1 MEKIAIISDIHGNIT
16 ALNEV
21 LKDIEKRGI
30 KKIMCLGDMVIK
42 CSSPRECL
50 EKVFSKCEVVIKGN
64 CEERVASC
72 PRIEEHF
79 WNQRKLTKEQLEK
92 VEALPLSHDFY
103 MSGYKIRIMHASPY
117 SIKEKS
123 YYWDFDEEYENRID
137 NMFKNTEYLN
147 NIGEEKPDIVVF
159 TGDLINK
166 NAKINNEDIEFLEEE
181 LESISAKVGK
191 YAIYGDEDYSI
202 ESYKTIM
209 EKSKFKILNNSYDEI
224 FYKNNESM
232 FIIGLPSSLKEE
244 IKLEDA
250 FNFYKEDEKRKFIIV
265 LVHDGKTIRFLD
277 ESTYEVDLVLGGHS
291 LNGSIVIPYYGGIFI
306 DDGAYKYYQ
315 EHYSKGITDIYIS
328 SGIGTN
334 KYPYRIFNKPSFNLY
349 RLKAQS

>member
-1 MEKIAIISDIHGNIT
+1 MEK
-16 ALNEV
+16 
-21 LKDIEKRGI
+21 KEKEKKKGGKLLSIFLFLVVIVVTIFLYAKYTGI
-30 KKIMCLGDMVIK
+30 KGLIVK
-42 CSSPRECL
+42 EY
-50 EKVFSKCEVVIKGN
+50 
-64 CEERVASC
+64 RVKSE
-72 PRIEEHF
+72 I
-79 WNQRKLTKEQLEK
+79 LTKN
-92 VEALPLSHDFY
+92 F
-103 MSGYKIRIMHASPY
+103 SGLKIIHFSDLLYKSTVDKEDVKNLVKRIN
-117 SIKEKS
+117 E
-123 YYWDFDEEYENRID
+123 
-137 NMFKNTEYLN
+137 L
-147 NIGEEKPDIVVF
+147 KPDIVVF

-328 SGIGTN
+328 SGVGTN

>member
-1 MEKIAIISDIHGNIT
+1 MEK
-16 ALNEV
+16 
-21 LKDIEKRGI
+21 KEKEKKKGGKLLSIFLFLVVIVVTIFLYAKYTGI
-30 KKIMCLGDMVIK
+30 KGLIVKEYRVKSEILTNNFSGLKIIHFSDLLYKSTVDKEDVKNLIK
-42 CSSPRECL
+42 
-50 EKVFSKCEVVIKGN
+50 
-64 CEERVASC
+64 
-72 PRIEEHF
+72 RINE
-79 WNQRKLTKEQLEK
+79 L
-92 VEALPLSHDFY
+92 
-103 MSGYKIRIMHASPY
+103 
-117 SIKEKS
+117 
-123 YYWDFDEEYENRID
+123 
-137 NMFKNTEYLN
+137 
-147 NIGEEKPDIVVF
+147 KPDIVVF

-166 NAKINNEDIEFLEEE
+166 NAKITNEDIEFLEEE
-181 LESISAKVGK
+181 LESIKAKVGK

-265 LVHDGKTIRFLD
+265 LVHDGKTIKFLD

-291 LNGSIVIPYYGGIFI
+291 LNGSVVIPYYGGIFI

>member
-1 MEKIAIISDIHGNIT
+1 MEK
-16 ALNEV
+16 
-21 LKDIEKRGI
+21 KEKEKKKGGKLLSIFLFLVVIVVTIFLYAKYTGI
-30 KKIMCLGDMVIK
+30 KGLIVKEYRVKSEILTNNFSGLKIIH
-42 CSSPRECL
+42 
-50 EKVFSKCEVVIKGN
+50 FSDLLYKSTVDKEDVKNLVK
-64 CEERVASC
+64 
-72 PRIEEHF
+72 RINE
-79 WNQRKLTKEQLEK
+79 L
-92 VEALPLSHDFY
+92 
-103 MSGYKIRIMHASPY
+103 
-117 SIKEKS
+117 
-123 YYWDFDEEYENRID
+123 
-137 NMFKNTEYLN
+137 
-147 NIGEEKPDIVVF
+147 KPDIVVF

-166 NAKINNEDIEFLEEE
+166 NAKITNEDIEFLEEE
-181 LESISAKVGK
+181 LESIKAKVGK

-265 LVHDGKTIRFLD
+265 LVHDGKTIKFLD

-291 LNGSIVIPYYGGIFI
+291 LNGSVVIPYYGGIFI

-328 SGIGTN
+328 SGVGTN

>member
-1 MEKIAIISDIHGNIT
+1 MEK
-16 ALNEV
+16 
-21 LKDIEKRGI
+21 KEKEKKKGGKLLSIFLLLVVIVVTIFLYAKYTGI
-30 KKIMCLGDMVIK
+30 KGLIVKEYRVKSEILTNNFSGLKIIHFSDLLYKSTVDKEDVKNLIK
-42 CSSPRECL
+42 
-50 EKVFSKCEVVIKGN
+50 
-64 CEERVASC
+64 
-72 PRIEEHF
+72 RINE
-79 WNQRKLTKEQLEK
+79 L
-92 VEALPLSHDFY
+92 
-103 MSGYKIRIMHASPY
+103 
-117 SIKEKS
+117 
-123 YYWDFDEEYENRID
+123 
-137 NMFKNTEYLN
+137 
-147 NIGEEKPDIVVF
+147 KPDIVVF

-349 RLKAQS
+349 RLKAQK

>member
-1 MEKIAIISDIHGNIT
+1 MEK
-16 ALNEV
+16 
-21 LKDIEKRGI
+21 KEKEKKKGGKLLSIFLFLVVIVVTIFLYAKYTGI
-30 KKIMCLGDMVIK
+30 KGLIVKEYRVKSEILTNNFSGLKIIHFSDLLYKSTVDKEDVKNLIK
-42 CSSPRECL
+42 
-50 EKVFSKCEVVIKGN
+50 
-64 CEERVASC
+64 
-72 PRIEEHF
+72 RINE
-79 WNQRKLTKEQLEK
+79 L
-92 VEALPLSHDFY
+92 
-103 MSGYKIRIMHASPY
+103 
-117 SIKEKS
+117 
-123 YYWDFDEEYENRID
+123 
-137 NMFKNTEYLN
+137 
-147 NIGEEKPDIVVF
+147 KPDIVVF

-166 NAKINNEDIEFLEEE
+166 NAKITNEDIEFLEEE
-181 LESISAKVGK
+181 LESIKAKVG
-191 YAIYGDEDYSI
+191 SI

-328 SGIGTN
+328 SGVGTN

>member
-1 MEKIAIISDIHGNIT
+1 MEKKEKKKGGKLLSIFLFLVVIVVIIFLYAKYS
-16 ALNEV
+16 
-21 LKDIEKRGI
+21 GI
-30 KKIMCLGDMVIK
+30 KGLIVKEYRVKSEILTNNFSGLKIIH
-42 CSSPRECL
+42 
-50 EKVFSKCEVVIKGN
+50 FSDLLYKSTVDKEDVKNLVK
-64 CEERVASC
+64 
-72 PRIEEHF
+72 RINE
-79 WNQRKLTKEQLEK
+79 L
-92 VEALPLSHDFY
+92 
-103 MSGYKIRIMHASPY
+103 
-117 SIKEKS
+117 
-123 YYWDFDEEYENRID
+123 
-137 NMFKNTEYLN
+137 
-147 NIGEEKPDIVVF
+147 KPDIVVF

-166 NAKINNEDIEFLEEE
+166 NAKITNEDIEFLEEE
-181 LESISAKVGK
+181 LESIKAKVGK

-265 LVHDGKTIRFLD
+265 LVHDGKTIKFLD

-291 LNGSIVIPYYGGIFI
+291 LNGSVVIPYYGGIFI

-328 SGIGTN
+328 SGVGTN

>member
-1 MEKIAIISDIHGNIT
+1 MEK
-16 ALNEV
+16 
-21 LKDIEKRGI
+21 KEKEKKKGGKLLSIFLFLVVIVVTIFLYAKYTGI
-30 KKIMCLGDMVIK
+30 KGLIVKEYRVKSEILTNNFSGLKIIH
-42 CSSPRECL
+42 
-50 EKVFSKCEVVIKGN
+50 FSDLLYKSTVDNEDVKNLVK
-64 CEERVASC
+64 
-72 PRIEEHF
+72 RINE
-79 WNQRKLTKEQLEK
+79 L
-92 VEALPLSHDFY
+92 
-103 MSGYKIRIMHASPY
+103 
-117 SIKEKS
+117 
-123 YYWDFDEEYENRID
+123 
-137 NMFKNTEYLN
+137 
-147 NIGEEKPDIVVF
+147 KPDIVVF

-166 NAKINNEDIEFLEEE
+166 NAKITNEDIEFLEEE
-181 LESISAKVGK
+181 LESIRAKVGK

-232 FIIGLPSSLKEE
+232 FIIGFPSSLKEE

-265 LVHDGKTIRFLD
+265 LVHDGKTIKFLD

-291 LNGSIVIPYYGGIFI
+291 LNGSVVIPYYGGIFI